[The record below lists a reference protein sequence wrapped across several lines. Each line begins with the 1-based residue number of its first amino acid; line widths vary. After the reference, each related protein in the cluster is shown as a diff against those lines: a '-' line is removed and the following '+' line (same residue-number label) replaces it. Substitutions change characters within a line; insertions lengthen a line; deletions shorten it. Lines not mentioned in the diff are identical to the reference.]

1 MDERWMATWEDGVL
15 KLIRSW
21 SGICIIHLVLGEGD
35 VHEMRVNPSMLEH
48 NKDWGSEE
56 LLDFALSATRLVID
70 DILAE
75 VPIPVNMMPPGVV
88 GNCYLCPPDYTWTSG
103 ECRGDFE
110 FSG

>member
-21 SGICIIHLVLGEGD
+21 SGICTIHLVLGEGD
-35 VHEMRVNPSMLEH
+35 IHELRVNPVVLDW

-56 LLDFALSATRLVID
+56 LLDYALSAMRLMIG
-70 DILAE
+70 DILGE

-88 GNCYLCPPDYTWTSG
+88 GNCYLCPPDYTWTSEEHHG
-103 ECRGDFE
+103 AFRV
-110 FSG
+110 SG